1 MLFFFQMLAM
11 DNMFTFLCKYVY
23 WKWMFTFKKIYLSGI
38 TIMCIFTL
46 LFVTLVFYNWKT
58 VTINS

>member
-1 MLFFFQMLAM
+1 MFFFFQMLAM

-46 LFVTLVFYNWKT
+46 LFVTLVFY
-58 VTINS
+58 I